1 MNTVASAAEIV
12 AALCSDRP
20 SLAELRKLFPEAWQ
34 IVYAE
39 LSALARQQDP
49 ARVAE
54 DLTLVHQ
61 EWLTLQPDCHAL
73 REKYSQ
79 VLAEKCGQCLMR
91 KIALEQYCRA
101 LQQQTLKTAGLSG
114 LRDRLLVRLLILPLA
129 TARQALPFRLHRMA
143 WRLLRN
149 PGAAAAML
157 MQAGCYLIA
166 PAELIESLR
175 TRIGS
180 RQVLEIGAGRGTLAL
195 LLGRAGVDV
204 TAVDDFSWAGT
215 VPMGKEVLQ
224 MEGREELA
232 RFKPQVVV
240 CCWPPPGNT
249 FEQEIFLPPEVQ
261 EYIVIISRHRHASGN
276 HQAYARAKGFRC
288 IQATGL
294 LAGLLL
300 PSEAESVLYIFT
312 RVDQKGQS
320 GLP

>member
-1 MNTVASAAEIV
+1 MSTVASTEGVV
-12 AALCSDRP
+12 AVLCSNTP
-20 SLAELRKLFPEAWQ
+20 SLSELRKLFPEAWQ
-34 IVYAE
+34 VVYAE
-39 LSALARQQDP
+39 LSALAKQQDP
-49 ARVAE
+49 ARMAE
-54 DLTLVHQ
+54 DLTLAHQ
-61 EWLTLQPDCHAL
+61 EWLTIQPSCHTL
-73 REKYSQ
+73 REQYSQ
-79 VLAEKCGQCLMR
+79 ILAEKCGLCLMR
-91 KIALEQYCRA
+91 KIALEQYCHA
-101 LQQQTLKTAGLSG
+101 MQQQTLKTAGLTG
-114 LRDRLLVRLLILPLA
+114 FRDRLLVRLLVLPLA

-149 PGAAAAML
+149 PGAAAATL

-180 RQVLEIGAGRGTLAL
+180 RQALEIGAGRGTLTS
-195 LLGRAGVDV
+195 LLGRVGVDV

-224 MEGREELA
+224 MDGRMALA
-232 RFKPQVVV
+232 RFKPQVVI

-249 FEQEIFLPPEVQ
+249 FEQEIFLTPEVQ

-294 LAGLLL
+294 LAGMLL
-300 PSEAESVLYIFT
+300 PPEAESVLYIFT
-312 RVDQKGQS
+312 RMASQNRSV
-320 GLP
+320 LP

>member
-180 RQVLEIGAGRGTLAL
+180 RQVLEIGAGRGTLAS

-224 MEGREELA
+224 MEGREALA
-232 RFKPQVVV
+232 RFKPQVVI

-249 FEQEIFLPPEVQ
+249 FEQEIFLTPEVQ